1 MIELSELEGLKRAL
15 PVLEGHYEMY
25 LEEKNKSNCSRL
37 KKDRERAKHTM
48 FTHAEYL
55 ERSLTDNPYVLAAVF
70 DGNQFQFEDFVNFVD
85 SDMPGY
91 IQKVKDKID
100 KLEAEMHKE
109 E

>member
-1 MIELSELEGLKRAL
+1 MIELSELESLKRVL
-15 PVLEGHYEMY
+15 PVLEVHYEMY
-25 LEEKNKSNCSRL
+25 LEEKYKSNSFRL

-55 ERSLTDNPYVLAAVF
+55 ERSLTDNPYILAAVF

-91 IQKVKDKID
+91 IQKIKNKIER
-100 KLEAEMHKE
+100 LEAEMRKE

>member
-1 MIELSELEGLKRAL
+1 MIELSELESLKRAL

-25 LEEKNKSNCSRL
+25 LVEKDKSNCSRL

-55 ERSLTDNPYVLAAVF
+55 ERSLTDNPDVLAAIF

-91 IQKVKDKID
+91 IQKVKDKIE
-100 KLEAEMHKE
+100 KLESEMRKE